1 MAALLCCSA
10 FFSGSETA
18 LFSLDQPQK
27 RRLEASRAGR
37 RALALLSQPDT
48 LLTAILLGNT
58 LVNVAAASVASLILM
73 EVMGREA
80 AFGTSVLGMTFLL
93 LVAGEITPKLFA
105 VRHSGRVAQA
115 VSWPLAVFVRSVSW
129 LSRPLASFGRAAVRL
144 AGGGSKRRALKESEI
159 ISLLELGHS
168 EGVLGSEA
176 LVTVSL
182 LSLGERQC
190 RHAMVP
196 RSEVVTVSDGWPAE
210 RVLQTVRGSRFSR
223 YPVLD
228 ENGAPR
234 GSARAADLLSDP
246 SGATVFEMPC
256 FPENAPLDRVLEVMR
271 SSGGMGAVFDEYGD
285 WTGVITVGDILDFAV
300 FHAMSGRRDLPEG
313 VHRRGVG
320 FVIPG
325 TLRVEVL
332 ERLLDADIDP
342 EYAETCGGFLEEVTG
357 RIPAPG
363 EVVEHSGLRMTVL
376 ANDGPRVES
385 IMVERTVEP

>member
-1 MAALLCCSA
+1 
-10 FFSGSETA
+10 
-18 LFSLDQPQK
+18 
-27 RRLEASRAGR
+27 
-37 RALALLSQPDT
+37 
-48 LLTAILLGNT
+48 
-58 LVNVAAASVASLILM
+58 
-73 EVMGREA
+73 
-80 AFGTSVLGMTFLL
+80 
-93 LVAGEITPKLFA
+93 
-105 VRHSGRVAQA
+105 
-115 VSWPLAVFVRSVSW
+115 
-129 LSRPLASFGRAAVRL
+129 
-144 AGGGSKRRALKESEI
+144 
-159 ISLLELGHS
+159 
-168 EGVLGSEA
+168 
-176 LVTVSL
+176 
-182 LSLGERQC
+182 
-190 RHAMVP
+190 
-196 RSEVVTVSDGWPAE
+196 
-210 RVLQTVRGSRFSR
+210 
-223 YPVLD
+223 
-228 ENGAPR
+228 
-234 GSARAADLLSDP
+234 
-246 SGATVFEMPC
+246 VFEMPC